1 MNEMKELYGDIP
13 EYIVADTGY
22 SSESNYKMV
31 LDDFEKTPLITYG
44 MYIKEG
50 KKKFKNDPF
59 ISANWRY
66 NELDDYYLCPNNKEL
81 HFFKY
86 RIRHDYYGYRR
97 DFKEYRCE
105 DCFDCPLRSKCMK
118 QTKNPNTNKKLLK
131 NFTWEYLKN
140 YTKQLLSDPK
150 MNGIY
155 KKRKINVESA
165 FGNLKANLG
174 FKRLSVR
181 TQSKVECEI
190 GIALMALN
198 IRKLAR

>member
-1 MNEMKELYGDIP
+1 
-13 EYIVADTGY
+13 
-22 SSESNYKMV
+22 
-31 LDDFEKTPLITYG
+31 
-44 MYIKEG
+44 
-50 KKKFKNDPF
+50 
-59 ISANWRY
+59 
-66 NELDDYYLCPNNKEL
+66 
-81 HFFKY
+81 
-86 RIRHDYYGYRR
+86 
-97 DFKEYRCE
+97 
-105 DCFDCPLRSKCMK
+105 MK

-155 KKRKINVESA
+155 KKRKIDVESA